1 MSLTNE
7 FINNLS
13 RLRESDRSLLRA
25 LAGQP
30 LDAKL
35 QGFDLFSGLW
45 WPLRKKNSSAPRR
58 EPSWL
63 IAKLFCLFQIPNVR
77 PESDDDSSFSLPHV
91 LGRLEPFEERD
102 RGRFRTRFD
111 AILCSSL
118 SSLEPLLQWALKEVA
133 FGVSGSLLGER
144 RIDWARLLDDLSI
157 WNRRKDNRRKHDIR
171 GIWAEIYLNAIMIRR
186 A

>member
-7 FINNLS
+7 FINKLS
-13 RLRESDRSLLRA
+13 TLRESDRSLLRG

-30 LDAKL
+30 LDETL
-35 QGFDLFSGLW
+35 QGFDLFTGLW
-45 WPLRKKNSSAPRR
+45 WPLRQKNPSAPRR
-58 EPSWL
+58 EPAWL
-63 IAKLFCLFQIPNVR
+63 IAKLFWLFQIPNVR

-91 LGRLEPFEERD
+91 LGRLEPFDERD

-118 SSLEPLLQWALKEVA
+118 SSLEPLLQWALREVA
-133 FGVSGSLLGER
+133 FSVSGRSQGER

-157 WNRRKDNRRKHDIR
+157 WNRGKVHRRRRDIR
-171 GIWAEIYLNAIMIRR
+171 DIWAEIYLNATNFIG
-186 A
+186 